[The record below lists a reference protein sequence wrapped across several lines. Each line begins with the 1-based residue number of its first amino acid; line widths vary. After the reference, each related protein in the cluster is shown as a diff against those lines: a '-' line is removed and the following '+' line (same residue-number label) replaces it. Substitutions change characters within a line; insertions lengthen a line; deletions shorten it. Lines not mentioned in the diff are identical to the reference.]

1 MLKSIFKKNII
12 YENNVNRKTIG
23 KHTKIQFIILCLLLT
38 LFSAI
43 FNFYNNNEY
52 NSKLKKIIDKT
63 NTLLINY
70 GFHLQNIY
78 ITGNNNLQKVDILNI
93 INDKKYKTIFDV
105 DLFKIHNNLLLN
117 EWIET
122 VKIERTLP
130 SSIKIQIIE
139 KKPVAIWQTKLGN
152 MLITKD
158 GSIIS
163 NTNVTTFKDS
173 LPIIIGEGA
182 NKNAFLIL
190 QILKKNPD
198 LYNNVWSI
206 SYINKRRWN
215 VHLKQGVI
223 VILPKKQ
230 IHAAWTKIDFLQ
242 RKYKILDIGLT
253 EIDIRNKNQIFA
265 KINFNKKLYLK
276 RKKL

>member
-1 MLKSIFKKNII
+1 MLKSIFKNNII
-12 YENNVNRKTIG
+12 YENNVNRNTIG
-23 KHTKIQFIILCLLLT
+23 KYPKIQFIILCLVLV
-38 LFSAI
+38 LFSVI
-43 FNFYNNNEY
+43 FNFYNSKKY
-52 NSKLKKIIDKT
+52 NSKLKNIIENT
-63 NTLLINY
+63 NTILINY
-70 GFHLQNIY
+70 GFYLQNIY
-78 ITGNNNLQKVDILNI
+78 ISGNNNLRREDILSI
-93 INDKKYKTIFDV
+93 INDQEYKTIFDIN
-105 DLFKIHNNLLLN
+105 LFKIRNNLLLN

-152 MLITKD
+152 KLITKD

-163 NTNVTTFKDS
+163 NANVTTFKNS
-173 LPIIIGEGA
+173 LPIIIGKGA
-182 NKNAFLIL
+182 NKDAFLIL

-215 VHLKQGVI
+215 VHLNQGLI
-223 VILPKKQ
+223 VLLPRIK
-230 IHAAWTKIDFLQ
+230 IYDAWTKIGFLQ
-242 RKYKILDIGLT
+242 KKYKILDIGLT

>member
-1 MLKSIFKKNII
+1 MLKSIFKNNII
-12 YENNVNRKTIG
+12 YENNKNRKTIG
-23 KHTKIQFIILCLLLT
+23 KYTKIQLIILCLVLI

-43 FNFYNNNEY
+43 FNFYNNNQY
-52 NSKLKKIIDKT
+52 NSKLRKTIDKT
-63 NTLLINY
+63 NILLINY
-70 GFHLQNIY
+70 GFRLQNIS
-78 ITGNNNLQKVDILNI
+78 ITGDNNLKKEDILNI
-93 INDKKYKTIFDV
+93 INDKEYKTIFDV
-105 DLFKIHNNLLLN
+105 NLFKIHNNLLLN

-122 VKIERTLP
+122 VKIERILP

-152 MLITKD
+152 KLITEN

-163 NTNVTTFKDS
+163 NANVTTFKNR

-190 QILKKNPD
+190 QILRKNPD
-198 LYNNVWSI
+198 LYHNVWSI
-206 SYINKRRWN
+206 NYINKRRWD
-215 VHLKQGVI
+215 VHFNQGLI
-223 VILPKKQ
+223 VLLPRKK
-230 IHAAWTKIDFLQ
+230 IHAAWTKINFLQ

-253 EIDIRNKNQIFA
+253 EIDIRNQDQIFA
-265 KINFNKKLYLK
+265 KINFDKKLYLK

>member
-1 MLKSIFKKNII
+1 MLKSIFKNNII
-12 YENNVNRKTIG
+12 YENNVNRNKIG
-23 KHTKIQFIILCLLLT
+23 KYPKIQLIILCLVLV

-43 FNFYNNNEY
+43 FNFYNSNQY

-63 NTLLINY
+63 NTLLVNY

-78 ITGNNNLQKVDILNI
+78 ITGNKNLQKVDILNI
-93 INDKKYKTIFDV
+93 INDKKYKTIFDFN
-105 DLFKIHNNLLLN
+105 LIKIHNKLLLN

-122 VKIERTLP
+122 VKIERILP

-139 KKPVAIWQTKLGN
+139 KKPLAIWQTKLGN
-152 MLITKD
+152 KLITED

-163 NTNVTTFKDS
+163 NANVTAFKDS

-182 NKNAFLIL
+182 NKNAFIIL
-190 QILKKNPD
+190 QILRKNPD

-215 VHLKQGVI
+215 VHLKQGLI
-223 VILPKKQ
+223 VLLPRKK
-230 IHAAWTKIDFLQ
+230 IHTAWTKIDFLQ

-253 EIDIRNKNQIFA
+253 EIDIRNQDQIFA
-265 KINFNKKLYLK
+265 KVNFDKKLYLK

>member
-12 YENNVNRKTIG
+12 YENNVNRKRIG

-38 LFSAI
+38 LFSTI
-43 FNFYNNNEY
+43 FNFYSNNEY

-70 GFHLQNIY
+70 GFYLQNIY

-152 MLITKD
+152 KLITED

-163 NTNVTTFKDS
+163 NANVTTFKDS

-190 QILKKNPD
+190 QILRKNPD

-215 VHLKQGVI
+215 VHLKQGLI
-223 VILPKKQ
+223 VLLPRKK
-230 IHAAWTKIDFLQ
+230 IYAAWTKIDFLQ
-242 RKYKILDIGLT
+242 KKYKN
-253 EIDIRNKNQIFA
+253 IRYRLN
-265 KINFNKKLYLK
+265 
-276 RKKL
+276 

>member
-1 MLKSIFKKNII
+1 MLKSIFKNNII
-12 YENNVNRKTIG
+12 YENNVNRNTIG
-23 KHTKIQFIILCLLLT
+23 KYPKIQFIILCLVLV
-38 LFSAI
+38 LFSVI
-43 FNFYNNNEY
+43 FNFYNSKKY
-52 NSKLKKIIDKT
+52 NSKLKNIIENT

-70 GFHLQNIY
+70 GFYLQNIY
-78 ITGNNNLQKVDILNI
+78 ISGNNNLQREDILSI
-93 INDKKYKTIFDV
+93 INDKEYKTIFDIN
-105 DLFKIHNNLLLN
+105 LFKIRNNLLLN

-152 MLITKD
+152 KLITKD

-163 NTNVTTFKDS
+163 NANVTTFKNS
-173 LPIIIGEGA
+173 LPIIIGKGA
-182 NKNAFLIL
+182 NKDAFLIL

-215 VHLKQGVI
+215 VHLNQGLI
-223 VILPKKQ
+223 VLLPRIK
-230 IHAAWTKIDFLQ
+230 IYDAWTKIGFLQ
-242 RKYKILDIGLT
+242 KKYKILDIGLT

>member
-23 KHTKIQFIILCLLLT
+23 KQTKIQFIILCLVLT
-38 LFSAI
+38 FFSAI

-63 NTLLINY
+63 NALLINF

-105 DLFKIHNNLLLN
+105 NLFKIHNNLLLN

-139 KKPVAIWQTKLGN
+139 KNPVAIWQTKLGN
-152 MLITKD
+152 KLITED

-163 NTNVTTFKDS
+163 NANVNAFKDS

-182 NKNAFLIL
+182 NKNAFIIL
-190 QILKKNPD
+190 QILRKNPN

-215 VHLKQGVI
+215 VHLKQGLI
-223 VILPKKQ
+223 VLLPRKK
-230 IHAAWTKIDFLQ
+230 IHTAWTKIDFLQ

-253 EIDIRNKNQIFA
+253 EIDIRNQDQIFA
-265 KINFNKKLYLK
+265 KINFDKKLFK